1 VPAEQI
7 VVVRAAER
15 FVTSAPGRISRHVF
29 SFGEH
34 YDPARIGF
42 GPLMVCNTDLVEVDR
57 GYPDHPHRDAEIL
70 TWVLSGSLRHADSFG
85 NVGIVHPGLAQRMSA
100 GSGIVHAELN
110 DAYRLDP
117 RRPAE
122 PVHFVQMWLRP
133 DQPGSTPGY
142 AQRALPVIDFDS
154 HLVPVAS
161 GANRDAAIHIGTSDA
176 TLWATRLGPGIT
188 RHLPQARMIFVV
200 VAAGDVDVEGAGPLH
215 AGETAQLTGHGGSMI
230 TGRAAA
236 ELLIWELG

>member
-1 VPAEQI
+1 M
-7 VVVRAAER
+7 VVRAAER
-15 FVTSAPGRISRHVF
+15 FVSSAPGRISRHVF
-29 SFGEH
+29 SFAEH

-42 GPLMVCNTDLVEVDR
+42 GSLMVCNTDLVEVDH
-57 GYPDHPHRDAEIL
+57 GYPDHPHRDAEII

-117 RRPAE
+117 RRPAQA
-122 PVHFVQMWLRP
+122 VHFVQMWLRP

-142 AQRALPVIDFDS
+142 AQRALPMIDLDGD
-154 HLVPVAS
+154 LVPVAA
-161 GANRDAAIHIGTSDA
+161 GANRDAAIDIGNRGA
-176 TLWATRLGPGIT
+176 TLWATRLAPGIT
-188 RHLPQARMIFVV
+188 RRLPEAGLLFVV
-200 VAAGDVDVEGAGPLH
+200 VAAGEVEIEGPGLLH
-215 AGETAQLTGHGGSMI
+215 AGDTAQLTGRGGSTI
-230 TGRAAA
+230 TGRAEA